1 MKYAK
6 RYDTAHQPK
15 RSICGRF
22 PLCQVEKAEVPK
34 KLLIGIL
41 FGFSIPNPANAEGP
55 TIFGEWRLFC
65 ELHRKTG
72 MVANTAS
79 PPC

>member
-1 MKYAK
+1 M
-6 RYDTAHQPK
+6 
-15 RSICGRF
+15 
-22 PLCQVEKAEVPK
+22 PK